1 MGMFNSM
8 GNGMQGMPQD
18 FIPRPDIGPNVGIG
32 RPVERPGFDVGFGY
46 GDLPQSPP
54 DQQMAPAQQMPV
66 PGFQPTWQ
74 QMGFSSLEA
83 MKDAMDPGWRNS
95 PAQPGFGPAPMP
107 MPQPELPPS
116 PAPIAEQVQQQIANP
131 IYGQS
136 SPFQPPMQMPQPMP
150 EPPQMMPPQM
160 PPTMPYTPRPDLGPD
175 VGFGVPTQP
184 PSMFRPMPD
193 MGRPIGIGRPT
204 EPFTGGLRPAP
215 RNFRPP
221 RGGNLR
227 SRTRMR

>member
-1 MGMFNSM
+1 MGMFNGM
-8 GNGMQGMPQD
+8 GNAPQGMQQD
-18 FIPRPDIGPNVGIG
+18 FIPRPDIGPGVGIG
-32 RPVERPGFDVGFGY
+32 RPVERPDFVY
-46 GDLPQSPP
+46 GDVPQTTP
-54 DQQMAPAQQMPV
+54 DQQMSHQMSV

-107 MPQPELPPS
+107 MPQPELPPA

-131 IYGQS
+131 VYGQS
-136 SPFQPPMQMPQPMP
+136 SPFQPPMQMPPVQ
-150 EPPQMMPPQM
+150 QL
-160 PPTMPYTPRPDLGPD
+160 PPTMPYTPRPDLAPD

-184 PSMFRPMPD
+184 ASMFRPMPD
-193 MGRPIGIGRPT
+193 MGRPNIGIGRPT
-204 EPFTGGLRPAP
+204 EPFMGGLRPAP